1 MPITYQQESLAT
13 CKVDAQDLLQQHW
26 EEIALNK
33 DFIKLNPD
41 WEAYY
46 NLEEAGSLKIFTA
59 REDSKLIGYF
69 VVLCR
74 KHLHYVDHVFAF
86 NDILYLQKD
95 YRKGFVGAKLMRFAE
110 KCLKED
116 GVSVMIVNT
125 KRHKPFD
132 TLLEWLGYKHIENI
146 YSKTLG
152 D

>member
-13 CKVDAQDLLQQHW
+13 CKEDAKELLQQHW
-26 EEIALNK
+26 QEIALNK
-33 DFIKLNPD
+33 DHIKLNPD

-46 NLEEAGSLKIFTA
+46 DLEEAGALKIFTA
-59 REDSKLIGYF
+59 RDNNNLIGYF

-86 NDILYLQKD
+86 NDILYLQAD
-95 YRKGFVGAKLMRFAE
+95 YRKGLTGAKLMKFAE
-110 KCLKED
+110 KCLKDD
-116 GVSVMIVNT
+116 GVSVVIVNT

-132 TLLEWLGYKHIENI
+132 SLLEWLGYNHIENI
-146 YSKTLG
+146 YSKTLR

>member
-1 MPITYQQESLAT
+1 MPVTYQQESLAT
-13 CKVDAQDLLQQHW
+13 CKEDAKELLQQHW

-33 DFIKLNPD
+33 DHIKLNPD
-41 WEAYY
+41 WDAYY
-46 NLEEAGSLKIFTA
+46 DLEEVGSLKIFTA
-59 REDSKLIGYF
+59 RYNGQLIGYF

-86 NDILYLQKD
+86 NDILFVKKE
-95 YRKGFVGAKLMRFAE
+95 YRKGLVGAALMKFAE

-116 GVSVMIVNT
+116 GVSVMVVNT

-132 TLLEWLGYKHIENI
+132 SLLEWLGFTHIENI
-146 YSKTLG
+146 YSKLLR

>member
-1 MPITYQQESLAT
+1 MPITYQQESLTT
-13 CKVDAQDLLQQHW
+13 CKEDAQHLLQDHW

-33 DFIKLNPD
+33 EAIKLNPD
-41 WEAYY
+41 WGAYY
-46 NLEEAGSLKIFTA
+46 DLEESGALKIFTA
-59 REDSKLIGYF
+59 RSEGNLIGYF

-86 NDILYLQKD
+86 NDILYVHKD
-95 YRKGFVGAKLMRFAE
+95 YRKGLTGAKLMKFAE

-116 GVSVMIVNT
+116 GVSVVIVNT

-132 TLLEWLGYKHIENI
+132 SLLEWLGYSHIENI
-146 YSKTLG
+146 YSKLLR

>member
-13 CKVDAQDLLQQHW
+13 CKGDAQDLLQQHW

-33 DFIKLNPD
+33 DFIRLNPD

-46 NLEEAGSLKIFTA
+46 NLEETGSLKIFTA

-95 YRKGFVGAKLMRFAE
+95 YRKGLVGAKLMKFAE
-110 KCLKED
+110 KCLKDD
-116 GVSVMIVNT
+116 GISVMIVNT

>member
-13 CKVDAQDLLQQHW
+13 CVSDIKPLLEQHW
-26 EEIALNK
+26 QEIALNQEV
-33 DFIKLNPD
+33 IKLNPD

-46 NLEEAGSLKIFTA
+46 DLEEAGALKIFTA
-59 REDSKLIGYF
+59 RSDGKLIGYF

-86 NDILYLQKD
+86 NDILYVHKD
-95 YRKGFVGAKLMRFAE
+95 YRKGLTGAKLMKFSE

-116 GVSVMIVNT
+116 GVSVLVVNT

-132 TLLEWLGYKHIENI
+132 SLLEWLGYKHIENI
-146 YSKTLG
+146 YSKLLRG
-152 D
+152 